1 MKKIWKLAILF
12 YIGGMV
18 YVLVEMMWRGRSH
31 PTMFFVGG
39 LCFVLIGALSAGVGR
54 GLPFLLQ
61 ALLGAVIISALELA
75 TGLIVN
81 VRLGWQVWDYSMLPM
96 NFMGQIS
103 LYFFLL
109 WIPMSGIAILA
120 DGLLRHLL
128 FREKLPARRW
138 L

>member
-1 MKKIWKLAILF
+1 MRKIWKLAILL

-31 PTMFFVGG
+31 PTMFLLGG
-39 LCFVLIGALSAGVGR
+39 LCFVLIGALNGGAGR
-54 GLPFLLQ
+54 NLPFVVQ
-61 ALLGAVIISALELA
+61 ALLGAVIITGLELI

-103 LYFFLL
+103 LPFFLL
-109 WIPMSGIAILA
+109 WIPMSGIAIIA
-120 DGLLRHLL
+120 DDLLRHLL
-128 FREKLPARRW
+128 FREKMPVYRW